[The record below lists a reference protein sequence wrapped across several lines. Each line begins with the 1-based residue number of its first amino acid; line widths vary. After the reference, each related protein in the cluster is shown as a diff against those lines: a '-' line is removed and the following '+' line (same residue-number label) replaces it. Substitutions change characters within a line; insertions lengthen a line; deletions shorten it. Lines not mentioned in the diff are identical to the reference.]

1 MSRYIR
7 RASTEDDIDRIVEI
21 YNSNEEFLINHLGT
35 NKIDSAFIR
44 ENMDLMSSVGFFT
57 DVIIDTNTGVIVGV
71 ADYKPDDTVYL
82 SLFMIDSAYQ
92 GKGTGGRIFKAF
104 EKELADQGKT
114 DIRLDVVDNY
124 IGNPVGFWEKQ
135 GFKVSKKTV
144 MSWGNKKLDAL
155 VMTKSLNE

>member
-44 ENMDLMSSVGFFT
+44 ENMDLMSFVGFFT

-92 GKGTGGRIFKAF
+92 GIGTGGQIFKAF

-114 DIRLDVVDNY
+114 AIRLDVVDNY